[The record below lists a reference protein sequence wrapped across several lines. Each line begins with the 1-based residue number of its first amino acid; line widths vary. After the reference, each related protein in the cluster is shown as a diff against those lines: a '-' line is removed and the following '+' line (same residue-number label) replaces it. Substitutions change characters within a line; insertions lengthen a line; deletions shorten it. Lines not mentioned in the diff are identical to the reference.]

1 MSDKYDDAMSDQG
14 EIDRRFLQLEGRTL
28 TLDQLKALPPPA
40 PMINDYLFKR
50 TVAWLHG
57 RWGSFKSFVAVD
69 MACCVATGIPW
80 HGHDVAQGNVL
91 YLAAEGS
98 QGLGQRFEAWEKHH
112 RNPDMDRLKV
122 LPMPVQLAE
131 MDGLDVPAIIMLVK
145 QFNTDL
151 LILDTQA
158 RVTTGKDENSG
169 RDMSVFTSHLSEIVE
184 ATGCTILVIHHE
196 PRRGDNLRGHSSLEG
211 AADTILRTEL
221 QSENHDHLA
230 EHQTQRRRANRRHDD
245 EPRQDGRVCDP
256 GPRRPQRETQ
266 RARRTGTQGAERTRR
281 IHQRRSNRHRV
292 RGRGSAG
299 HDVAGVVL
307 PSPQQARPETQG
319 QLADEGQQ
327 QSLVCHRLGGS
338 RPRCRLGQSHQ
349 SQHGLRLGV

>member
-1 MSDKYDDAMSDQG
+1 MSDKYDDAVQDQG
-14 EIDRRFLQLEGRTL
+14 EVDRRFLQLEGRTL

-122 LPMPVQLAE
+122 LPMPAQLAE

-221 QSENHDHLA
+221 QSETTITLQNTKHKDAELTADMTMNLVKMGESAILA
-230 EHQTQRRRANRRHDD
+230 HDD
-245 EPRQDGRVCDP
+245 PNVKRNALGEPERKVLNVLAGFTNGEATATEFVDAVVPDMMS
-256 GPRRPQRETQ
+256 
-266 RARRTGTQGAERTRR
+266 RA
-281 IHQRRSNRHRV
+281 SFFRV
-292 RGRGSAG
+292 RNKLDRKLKVSWRTKGNSKVWYVT
-299 HDVAGVVL
+299 DWAGVDPDAV
-307 PSPQQARPETQG
+307 
-319 QLADEGQQ
+319 
-327 QSLVCHRLGGS
+327 
-338 RPRCRLGQSHQ
+338 
-349 SQHGLRLGV
+349 